1 MMPNSDPRDRYVYP
15 IHKRMLDSFSCILL
29 GESALIN
36 QVLPINTLHIYTSA
50 ILNKSKKYANIRN

>member
-1 MMPNSDPRDRYVYP
+1 MMPNSGLRDRYVYH

-36 QVLPINTLHIYTSA
+36 QVLPINTLHIYMST
-50 ILNKSKKYANIRN
+50 ILNKSKK